1 MVAAF
6 VVMVGTVP
14 VMLKLGSQF
23 MPPLDEGSLLVMP
36 TTFPGISIEE
46 ARRALNAQDRI
57 IKSFSEVKSVHG
69 KTGRAETATDP
80 AQLDMNEIVVTL
92 QPRGKWPLFEKPRW
106 YSSWAPEWLK
116 STLRPVWPEARPR
129 TQQELVR
136 AVDAAIKRRGYQ
148 MELAPPI
155 RPRID
160 MLTPGVRTPVG
171 IKVFGADLAEIERL
185 SIELEGMLREVPGTR
200 STFEIGR

>member
-1 MVAAF
+1 MGVRGRGGGEF
-6 VVMVGTVP
+6 R
-14 VMLKLGSQF
+14 
-23 MPPLDEGSLLVMP
+23 PPLDEGSLLVMP

-57 IKSFSEVKSVHG
+57 IKSFPEVESVHG

-92 QPRGKWPLFEKPRW
+92 KPRDEWPLFEKPRW

-116 STLRPVWPEARPR
+116 GALRPVWPEAQPR

-136 AVDAAIKRRGYQ
+136 ALDAALKMPGFQ
-148 MELAPPI
+148 MAISPPI
-155 RPRID
+155 RTRID
-160 MLTPGVRTPVG
+160 MLTTGVRTPVG
-171 IKVFGADLAEIERL
+171 IKGFGADLAGIQPL
-185 SIELEGMLREVPGTR
+185 SHPP
-200 STFEIGR
+200 